1 MEREFNFFITNTTY
15 LSLFAH
21 ISNCTIISNI
31 IYKITNITSFKRRRK
46 KKILT
51 NARVNQILFM
61 SDKMNLSLHTLPV
74 ELVYRI
80 LDNLHVLNIL
90 CSMRNVCTRINAI
103 TDSYHRYQVIF
114 LISKSGFYRE
124 VKEFE

>member
-1 MEREFNFFITNTTY
+1 MEREFHFFITNTTY
-15 LSLFAH
+15 LPLFAH

-51 NARVNQILFM
+51 NARVEQILFM
-61 SDKMNLSLHTLPV
+61 SDKINLSLHTLQV

-80 LDNLHVLNIL
+80 LDNLHVLTIL

-103 TDSYHRYQVIF
+103 TDSYHRYQVF
-114 LISKSGFYRE
+114 F
-124 VKEFE
+124 